1 MNISIW
7 DENDIK
13 ANNLNL
19 LYAVGRGSSNMPRFI
34 HIQYNGAPETSKNI
48 ALVGKGITFD
58 SGGSSLKPAASMTTM
73 KTDMSGAALM
83 FAVTKLIG

>member
-1 MNISIW
+1 
-7 DENDIK
+7 
-13 ANNLNL
+13 
-19 LYAVGRGSSNMPRFI
+19 MPRFI

-83 FAVTKLIG
+83 FAVTKLIAELEYQHIYTIGRKYYRQKRSCTW